1 MNGNGIAPLAGTTG
15 TIEIVIEATINT
27 DAKMAQ
33 RKVTGWVVS
42 EVANMMGGGQ
52 PKLVINKRAFW
63 RVPVVLTSST
73 RGVVGQVGS
82 VDVDAETG
90 ELSVD
95 EALKEHM
102 LNNAK
107 ALVSSAPDATR

>member
-1 MNGNGIAPLAGTTG
+1 MTAPLAG

-27 DAKMAQ
+27 DAKTAQ
-33 RKVTGWVVS
+33 RSVTGWVAS
-42 EVANMMGGGQ
+42 EVANMMGGAQ
-52 PKLVINKRAFW
+52 PKLVINKRTIW
-63 RVPVVLTSST
+63 RVPVVLTSSA

-90 ELSVD
+90 ELFVD
-95 EALKEHM
+95 EALKESM

-107 ALVSSAPDATR
+107 ALISSTSDAAQ